1 MRNIL
6 KITII
11 TLFITI
17 FIGCGGGGG
26 GSSSNDTTDTTE
38 TNSTTEN
45 SQIIVTLQNCEVY
58 TDVETDD
65 VVIQDEINTTIK
77 TVFNTDGTKKICVLT
92 GAAHILRD

>member
-26 GSSSNDTTDTTE
+26 SSSNDTTDTTE
-38 TNSTTEN
+38 INSTTEN
-45 SQIIVTLQNCEVY
+45 TQTIVTLQNCEVY

-77 TVFNTDGTKKICVLT
+77 TTCDQ
-92 GAAHILRD
+92 

>member
-1 MRNIL
+1 MQNRL

-11 TLFITI
+11 TLFVTI
-17 FIGCGGGGG
+17 FIGCGGGG
-26 GSSSNDTTDTTE
+26 GSSSNDTTE

-45 SQIIVTLQNCEVY
+45 TQTTITLQNCEVY

-65 VVIQDEINTTIK
+65 VVIHDEINTTIQ
-77 TVFNTDGTKKICVLT
+77 TVLNTDGTKKICVLT